1 MRQHGFAQ
9 NQTAVPKTFPST
21 WIGSISSPVWKTLSV
36 PLLLSCSTFQL
47 PHKFQLRS
55 WPPHVGLLLIVT
67 CLFYIWYFSL
77 YQSEEPLVPSPPA
90 SPPTQELGQNSPCQ
104 CLLPDPNSATSSDL
118 QNENSLHSHPAC
130 SAQSLP
136 QIPDLIYPVST
147 T

>member
-21 WIGSISSPVWKTLSV
+21 WIGSISSPVWKTLSI

-90 SPPTQELGQNSPCQ
+90 SPPTRSWDRTVHVSVCSLIQTQPPLVISRMKTVYIHILPVLPKVSPR
-104 CLLPDPNSATSSDL
+104 
-118 QNENSLHSHPAC
+118 SL
-130 SAQSLP
+130 
-136 QIPDLIYPVST
+136 I
-147 T
+147 

>member
-55 WPPHVGLLLIVT
+55 WPPHVGLLQQLPAYFTSGISHYISLRSHWSPLHQHHLPPRSWDRTVHVSVCSLIQT
-67 CLFYIWYFSL
+67 
-77 YQSEEPLVPSPPA
+77 QPPLVISRMKTVYIHILPVLPKVSPR
-90 SPPTQELGQNSPCQ
+90 
-104 CLLPDPNSATSSDL
+104 
-118 QNENSLHSHPAC
+118 SL
-130 SAQSLP
+130 
-136 QIPDLIYPVST
+136 I
-147 T
+147 